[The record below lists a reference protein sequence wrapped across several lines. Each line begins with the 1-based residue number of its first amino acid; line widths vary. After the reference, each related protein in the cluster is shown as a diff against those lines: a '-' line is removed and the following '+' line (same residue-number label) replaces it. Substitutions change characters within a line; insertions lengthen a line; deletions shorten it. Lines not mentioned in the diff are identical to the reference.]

1 MISWIISLLLSL
13 NIFASDVPV
22 DKPTPPSNG
31 SATIS
36 GTASYVSSNKDIIIE
51 DHIIK

>member
-1 MISWIISLLLSL
+1 MITWIFSLLLSF
-13 NIFASDVPV
+13 NIFASDAPA
-22 DKPTPPSNG
+22 DKPAAPTNG

-36 GTASYVSSNKDIIIE
+36 GTASYVSSNQDVIIE